1 MTFNDLINRIRRYN
15 SPMADKII
23 ALRKKYN
30 MLYELDALSFE
41 HILKKTITI
50 GNIDGD
56 FQTREQSLKVLED
69 FKSK

>member
-1 MTFNDLINRIRRYN
+1 
-15 SPMADKII
+15 MADKII
-23 ALRKKYN
+23 ALREKYH